1 MNQREINKNESDLI
15 FLVSCAVNK
24 TIPDTQRC
32 ADMDEAAVFNLASR
46 HMLSSAAA
54 YALEKVMPLPQHW
67 QNAKGNAKRRLVIY
81 QAERAR
87 VLQALDE
94 RGIWYLPLKGIILK
108 DMYPETSLREMS
120 DNDILC
126 DGEKMG
132 EIKSVMN
139 SLGFTCVEF
148 GKKHHDVYHKGLTR
162 FEMHSK
168 PFSRAEYPEGF
179 SYYVTIKKRL
189 IKDDNNSCGYHMT
202 DDDLYIYC
210 VNHMYKHYS
219 DAGTG
224 LRSLLDIYVFN
235 KVKGQ
240 SLDRGYIGGEL
251 DCCGIREFELKT
263 RLLAEKV
270 FSLQTLTESDKA
282 ELAVYLDSGT
292 YGTTKN
298 MVSNRLENDGSKKAK
313 RRYLLRRFFP
323 GEEQLEMNYPI
334 VYRHR
339 VLYPFLVICRPFK
352 GLVTKPKTLL
362 GEFRSVRDYNKT
374 DDNNG
379 KR

>member
-1 MNQREINKNESDLI
+1 MADYSKTAETLI
-15 FLVSCAVNK
+15 YLISCAVNK
-24 TIPDTQRC
+24 KKCELKPGEIDFDGLYLLAKRHFLC
-32 ADMDEAAVFNLASR
+32 AAVSF
-46 HMLSSAAA
+46 
-54 YALEKVMPLPQHW
+54 ALES
-67 QNAKGNAKRRLVIY
+67 AGIEERRFT
-81 QAERAR
+81 QARLKSMR
-87 VLQALDE
+87 KLGLFDIE
-94 RGIWYLPLKGIILK
+94 RGKICEKLNEAGIWHLPLKGIVIK
-108 DMYPETSLREMS
+108 DFYPEFGMREMS

-139 SLGFTCVEF
+139 SLGFTCVKF

-179 SYYVTIKKRL
+179 SYYATIKKRL

-323 GEEQLEMNYPI
+323 AEEQLEMNYPI

-339 VLYPFLVICRPFK
+339 MLYTFLVIYRPFK